1 MATVLEPRVSIRRS
15 HSAVRLTANQKRA
28 LRRLWDGDLS
38 IEEIAEDLSLASGE
52 WLRDGENV
60 EVVEFGVDA
69 VMQAATSLGLGERP
83 QIEVYVP
90 TLSEIR
96 AATALIRS
104 KWTQREREERLK
116 HAWLTPGRIEDAT
129 EGDNNAGR
137 GPTSDRAEGGSPRAE
152 ARRRDR
158 RG

>member
-1 MATVLEPRVSIRRS
+1 MATVLEPRMSIRRS

-90 TLSEIR
+90 TLSDIR
-96 AATALIRS
+96 SATAMIRS

-116 HAWLTPGRIEDAT
+116 HAWLTLGRIEEST
-129 EGDNNAGR
+129 QGDNNAGR
-137 GPTSDRAEGGSPRAE
+137 GPTSHRAEDGSPRAE

>member
-1 MATVLEPRVSIRRS
+1 MK
-15 HSAVRLTANQKRA
+15 LTANQKRA

-52 WLRDGENV
+52 WLRDGELV
-60 EVVEFGVDA
+60 EVVDFDVA
-69 VMQAATSLGLGERP
+69 VVMQAASSLGLGERP

-90 TLSEIR
+90 TLAEIR
-96 AATALIRS
+96 SATALIRS
-104 KWTQREREERLK
+104 RWTQREREERLK
-116 HAWLTPGRIEDAT
+116 HAWLSPGMIGYAT
-129 EGDNNAGR
+129 EGDKGDNNAGGSASR
-137 GPTSDRAEGGSPRAE
+137 DRPERGSPRAE